1 MRVIIAGAGEVGR
14 GVAAALRQER
24 RSVALIDPDPSA
36 INESQYLDCLLIT
49 GSALSRDSLMRAGIS
64 DAEIFIM
71 ATNDDMINLLG
82 CSFAKK
88 VYSELVGERNA
99 TGLRT
104 IANIHDPG
112 LEHPSSGAG
121 PLSNW
126 TRADHIVSAADEIVG
141 QLAASLLAP
150 SIDEIL
156 PLGESSWIASTEVT
170 NSSALIG
177 TTTGEVGGIFAGM
190 PSIYSIKKSDEKG
203 ALSKGDEIIEPGD
216 ILVFV
221 SNSTDQFSQI
231 TRSVG
236 KSDPDLKEKA
246 QIAVFCASQFGV
258 RLSDYYLRRGHSVVV
273 IEPEL
278 DLANELVGSSVGN
291 SKRLDVIHGD
301 PQDEDLLRELDIHS
315 HDIAVAALEDDNLNI
330 AISMRAKDKG
340 VLRTGLVLR
349 DRALVDA
356 VQRIGSINPV
366 SRRQVV
372 VTGILKSIH
381 MNVPGTFQVIP
392 NVPEVISI
400 SAEVKAEQGIE
411 GWSISKIESKFGAR
425 IAMIDREDF
434 DGKVSVL
441 DPNEVDTILLGDRLY
456 ILLLKDDLK
465 KLEKILGS

>member
-112 LEHPSSGAG
+112 LEHPSRGAG
-121 PLSNW
+121 PLSSW

-246 QIAVFCASQFGV
+246 QIAVFGASQFGV

-315 HDIAVAALEDDNLNI
+315 HDIAVAALEDDNLTI
-330 AISMRAKDKG
+330 AIAMRAMDKG
-340 VLRTGLVLR
+340 V
-349 DRALVDA
+349 
-356 VQRIGSINPV
+356 
-366 SRRQVV
+366 
-372 VTGILKSIH
+372 
-381 MNVPGTFQVIP
+381 
-392 NVPEVISI
+392 
-400 SAEVKAEQGIE
+400 
-411 GWSISKIESKFGAR
+411 
-425 IAMIDREDF
+425 
-434 DGKVSVL
+434 
-441 DPNEVDTILLGDRLY
+441 
-456 ILLLKDDLK
+456 
-465 KLEKILGS
+465 

>member
-104 IANIHDPG
+104 IANINDPG
-112 LEHPSSGAG
+112 LEHPSRGAG

-126 TRADHIVSAADEIVG
+126 TRADQIVSAADEIVG

-190 PSIYSIKKSDEKG
+190 PSIYSIKKADEKG
-203 ALSKGDEIIEPGD
+203 SLTKGDEIIEHGD

-221 SNSTDQFSQI
+221 SNSTDQFAQI
-231 TRSVG
+231 TR
-236 KSDPDLKEKA
+236 
-246 QIAVFCASQFGV
+246 
-258 RLSDYYLRRGHSVVV
+258 LSL
-273 IEPEL
+273 
-278 DLANELVGSSVGN
+278 
-291 SKRLDVIHGD
+291 IH
-301 PQDEDLLRELDIHS
+301 I
-315 HDIAVAALEDDNLNI
+315 
-330 AISMRAKDKG
+330 
-340 VLRTGLVLR
+340 
-349 DRALVDA
+349 
-356 VQRIGSINPV
+356 
-366 SRRQVV
+366 
-372 VTGILKSIH
+372 
-381 MNVPGTFQVIP
+381 
-392 NVPEVISI
+392 
-400 SAEVKAEQGIE
+400 
-411 GWSISKIESKFGAR
+411 
-425 IAMIDREDF
+425 
-434 DGKVSVL
+434 
-441 DPNEVDTILLGDRLY
+441 
-456 ILLLKDDLK
+456 
-465 KLEKILGS
+465 